1 MTHANPFLRI
11 VATLAAAACF
21 LHATPAIARA
31 GHHPAT
37 ATDDAERTDRLIV
50 KYRKGS
56 AADVGGAVPAM
67 APALLAADGL
77 RIESSR
83 RLRGRHVLRLDRSA
97 TLKQLRAVA
106 RAVREA
112 NPDIDYVE
120 PDRLLQPQAV
130 VNDPYFPLQ
139 WDLQPGGGGIG
150 AAAAWDASTGKGVV
164 VAVLD
169 TGIRPHADLAAN
181 LLAGYDMISDPA
193 VANDGD
199 GRDPD
204 PADTG
209 DAVGAGECSAANAAT
224 PSSWHGTH
232 VAGTIAAVA
241 NNGVGIAG
249 VAPGARVLPVRVLG
263 KCGGYVSD
271 IADAIT
277 WASGGSVD
285 GVPDNPIP
293 ARVINLSLGG
303 PGTCDRTTQAAITEA
318 RARGAVVVVA
328 AGNAAMDAAGFT
340 PANCAGVVTVAAV
353 DRRGARAYYSNYGMV
368 VDVAAPGGDMR
379 LAAADG
385 ILSALNDGTAAPGA
399 DAYAYYQGT
408 SMAAPHVA
416 GIVALMLSANP
427 ALTPDEVAARIAAS
441 ARVAPGVCVQCGRGI
456 VDAAAAVAL
465 AAAPGGSADAPVIAE
480 VEPND
485 LRATANLLASG
496 AVTVQGGL
504 TGLIDE
510 EDWFRVS
517 VAPGAAL
524 TATLEPTQ
532 DFDLAL
538 VDANGATLASSA
550 RSGSQVEVVAW
561 RNTGTAALAVYVHV
575 TDYGHASGSYQLRIA
590 Q

>member
-1 MTHANPFLRI
+1 MPHSRHFLRA
-11 VATLAAAACF
+11 VAALAAACV
-21 LHATPAIARA
+21 LHAAPALARA
-31 GHHPAT
+31 SHPPAT
-37 ATDDAERTDRLIV
+37 AADDDERTDRLIV

-56 AADVGGAVPAM
+56 LADAGDAVPAA

-97 TLKQLRAVA
+97 TLKQLRAVG
-106 RAVREA
+106 RAMRETD
-112 NPDIDYVE
+112 PDVEYVE

-130 VNDPYFPLQ
+130 VNDPYLRFQ
-139 WDLQPGGGGIG
+139 WDLQAGNGGIG
-150 AAAAWDASTGKGVV
+150 AAAAWDASTGLGVV

-181 LLAGYDMISDPA
+181 LLPGYDMISDPA

-204 PADTG
+204 PSDPG
-209 DAVGAGECSAANAAT
+209 DAVGAGECAAAAAAT
-224 PSSWHGTH
+224 ASSWHGTH
-232 VAGTIAAVA
+232 VAGTIAAAA
-241 NNGVGIAG
+241 NDGRGIAG
-249 VAPGARVLPVRVLG
+249 VAPGAKVLPVRVLG

-277 WASGGSVD
+277 WASGGRVD
-285 GVPDNPIP
+285 GVPDNATP

-303 PGTCDRTTQAAITEA
+303 PGACDRTTQAAIADA

-328 AGNAAMDAAGFT
+328 AGNAGVDAAGFT
-340 PANCAGVVTVAAV
+340 PANCADVITVAAV
-353 DRRGARAYYSNYGMV
+353 DRHGARAYYSNFGTV

-379 LAAADG
+379 LSASDG
-385 ILSALNDGTAAPGA
+385 VLSTLNDGVAAPGA

-416 GIVALMLSANP
+416 GVAALMLSANP
-427 ALTPDEVAARIAAS
+427 ALTPAEVGLRIAAS
-441 ARVAPGVCVQCGRGI
+441 ARVAPGVCAQCGRGI

-465 AAAPGGSADAPVIAE
+465 AAAPAGADNAPVVAE

-496 AVTVQGGL
+496 AITVQGGL
-504 TGLIDE
+504 TGRIDE

-517 VAPGAAL
+517 VASGAAL

-550 RSGSQVEVVAW
+550 RSGNQVEVVAW
-561 RNTGTAALAVYVHV
+561 RNVGTAAQAVYVHV
-575 TDYGHASGSYQLRIA
+575 TDYGHASGTYRLRLA